1 MNIQTKR
8 LYRSRDDRI
17 FGGICGGLGEF
28 FVIDPTIIRLIFALG
43 AIFGVGS
50 FLLIYIIMLVVVPE
64 NPNQAPSP
72 TIVPLNPVPPAEE
85 PKAE

>member
-8 LYRSRDDRI
+8 LYRSRDNRI
-17 FGGICGGLGEF
+17 FGGVCGGLGEF
-28 FVIDPTIIRLIFALG
+28 FVIDPTLIRLIFALG

-50 FLLIYIIMLVVVPE
+50 FLLIYIVMLVVVPE
-64 NPNQAPSP
+64 NPNQAPAP
-72 TIVPLNPVPPAEE
+72 TIVPTNPVTPAEE